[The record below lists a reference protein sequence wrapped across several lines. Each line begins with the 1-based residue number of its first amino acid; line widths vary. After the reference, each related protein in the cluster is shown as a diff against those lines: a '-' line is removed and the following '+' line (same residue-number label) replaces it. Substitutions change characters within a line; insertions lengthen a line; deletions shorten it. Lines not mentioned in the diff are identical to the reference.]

1 MLIRF
6 VNPSYLE
13 FLSKHDA
20 MIPQKDRP
28 WLWAIQI
35 NGIDY
40 GIPFTTQETA
50 AGYIGWL
57 RCGANPEHGLYLRYM
72 IPLPEH
78 ALLPQKP
85 LSEELRKEL
94 LYWEFNR
101 QYIIE
106 EARILHRLSSQGQ
119 MDRLYLHHS
128 CNYAALDK
136 IYTQWM
142 PGMDAGRFSFQRK
155 EETAMPVSKSGK
167 LYYTKEQYEQAKYN
181 GNALEYAKSQGYDLV
196 RQGGYYTLKEHDSM
210 VFTPS
215 GRWFWNSRG
224 VSGGA
229 MEFMMYYEGR
239 TITEAVLTLAGEQEL
254 IYNGNRQP
262 PLTIPQPVPV
272 DNRNSA
278 PAVQFQLP
286 GKDTNFKR
294 LFGYLCGDRGLDKGV
309 VQEMIRQNRVF
320 QSSAKLP
327 NSNKVLTNATFVYQ
341 DESGNPVGAF
351 QRGMYDRP
359 GTAPYKRDAPGSDKR
374 FGWLL
379 ASPFEPA
386 AKVAV
391 FEGAIDAAS
400 DASLTAM
407 RQGDI
412 WRMEPIDRLSLE
424 GLGIQPL
431 QTYLQAHPDVR
442 HVVLML
448 DADAP
453 GRKAAG
459 DIARK
464 LQAQGYTVE
473 DKMPPFGK
481 DWNEVL
487 LGTRSMEAEQLE
499 RTPLPEAPEI

>member
-1 MLIRF
+1 MLVRF
-6 VNPSYLE
+6 VDPSYLA

-72 IPLPEH
+72 IPLPEQ

-85 LSEELRKEL
+85 LSEDLRKEL
-94 LYWEFNR
+94 LYWEHNR
-101 QYIIE
+101 QYITE
-106 EARILHRLSSQGQ
+106 EAKILHRLSSQGQ
-119 MDRLYLHHS
+119 MDKLYLNHS

-136 IYTQWM
+136 IYTQWT
-142 PGMDAGRFSFQRK
+142 PGMDAGRFLYPTK
-155 EETAMPVSKSGK
+155 EVQPMPVSKKGN

-181 GNALEYAKSQGYDLV
+181 GNALEYAKSQGYNLV
-196 RQGGYYTLKEHDSM
+196 RQGGYYTMQEHDSM

-224 VSGGA
+224 VHGGA
-229 MEFMMYYEGR
+229 LEFMMYYEGR
-239 TITEAVLTLAGEQEL
+239 TITEAVLTLAGEQDL
-254 IYNGNRQP
+254 VFSK
-262 PLTIPQPVPV
+262 PQQRPEAAP
-272 DNRNSA
+272 RPA
-278 PAVQFQLP
+278 PAKAQNEVPTNDFQLP
-286 GKDTNFKR
+286 AKASDFKR
-294 LFGYLCGDRGLDKGV
+294 LFGYLCGDRGLDKCV
-309 VQEMIRQNRVF
+309 VQEMIRQDRVF
-320 QSSAKLP
+320 QSTARMP
-327 NSNKVLTNATFVYQ
+327 GGKVLTNATFVYQ
-341 DESGNPVGAF
+341 DEAGQPVGAF

-386 AKVAV
+386 AAVHV

-400 DASLTAM
+400 DASLVAM
-407 RQGDI
+407 KHGDI
-412 WRMEPIDRLSLE
+412 WRKEPIDRLSLE
-424 GLGIQPL
+424 GLGFQPL
-431 QTYLQAHPDVR
+431 QTYLQAHPNVR

-448 DADAP
+448 DNDAP
-453 GRKAAG
+453 GRKAAAN
-459 DIARK
+459 IAWQLK
-464 LQAQGYTVE
+464 HQGYTVE
-473 DKMPPFGK
+473 DRVPPFGK

-487 LGTRSMEAEQLE
+487 TETRSMEVEQYE
-499 RTPLPEAPEI
+499 RTPQPEAPEM